1 MYLCDHHTNKN
12 PFRDGG
18 LYLFAC
24 YNTSVTSI
32 LNIVLFRWPVVEW
45 VKGAVK
51 AKDSI
56 IARYYS
62 LQSLCNQH
70 SKHPLQVAGEGV
82 VRRGKAIN
90 VSNVQVY
97 TGFKTGLARAK

>member
-1 MYLCDHHTNKN
+1 M
-12 PFRDGG
+12 
-18 LYLFAC
+18 
-24 YNTSVTSI
+24 
-32 LNIVLFRWPVVEW
+32 
-45 VKGAVK
+45 
-51 AKDSI
+51 

-62 LQSLCNQH
+62 LQPLCNHH

-97 TGFKTGLARAK
+97 TGFKTGLARAKYGHGLRVPKDGPGVGHSAN